1 MPIKKGTKFKTKK
14 IPFYFAKMS
23 KCPNETESPI
33 IKSEIKTEIKIEAL
47 DYGDQSVWN
56 SIKVPENAENIYPVK
71 NTNDNQKAPENPE
84 SIEHFKNIKD
94 ESLKD
99 V

>member
-1 MPIKKGTKFKTKK
+1 
-14 IPFYFAKMS
+14 MS

-47 DYGDQSVWN
+47 I